1 MPRTFMEEGA
11 GHYVSLLTNRV
22 VFPDSPLPPPRPGG
36 VPRPPPAPRGG
47 GWRNNRPDV
56 HVAFAVEHIT
66 KHRSGKSY
74 ADLLPLRVTG
84 G

>member
-1 MPRTFMEEGA
+1 MPRTLTEGDA

-22 VFPDSPLPPPRPGG
+22 VFPDS
-36 VPRPPPAPRGG
+36 ATSQAAW
-47 GWRNNRPDV
+47 WRNNRPDV
-56 HVAFAVEHIT
+56 HVAFAAEHIT

>member
-11 GHYVSLLTNRV
+11 GHHVSLLTNRV
-22 VFPDSPLPPPRPGG
+22 VFPDS
-36 VPRPPPAPRGG
+36 ATSQAAW
-47 GWRNNRPDV
+47 WRNNRPDV

>member
-1 MPRTFMEEGA
+1 MPRTLMEGGT

-22 VFPDSPLPPPRPGG
+22 VFPESTTSQAAQR
-36 VPRPPPAPRGG
+36 
-47 GWRNNRPDV
+47 RNNRPDV
-56 HVAFAVEHIT
+56 HVIFAVEHIT

>member
-1 MPRTFMEEGA
+1 MPRTLTEGGT

-22 VFPDSPLPPPRPGG
+22 VFPESTTSQAAWR
-36 VPRPPPAPRGG
+36 
-47 GWRNNRPDV
+47 RNNRPDV
-56 HVAFAVEHIT
+56 HVIFAVEHIT

>member
-22 VFPDSPLPPPRPGG
+22 VFPESTTSQAAWR
-36 VPRPPPAPRGG
+36 
-47 GWRNNRPDV
+47 RNNRPDV
-56 HVAFAVEHIT
+56 HGTFALEHIT